1 MDTPDDL
8 REMSTKGSYI
18 NTPSYKHLSMHTSS
32 KLPPS
37 RQYTTVHTY
46 VKAFENSAGHAVL
59 LGPRTDCL

>member
-1 MDTPDDL
+1 MDIPDNL
-8 REMSTKGSYI
+8 REMSTEVHI

-32 KLPPS
+32 KLPPP
-37 RQYTTVHTY
+37 RQNTTVHTY